1 MNATAVSDADKAL
14 AALTAAGEAHE
25 PFSLI
30 LTDMHM
36 PKMDGFGLVQEI
48 KQRPD
53 LSTSTIMM
61 LTSGGQR
68 GDAARCGELGISAYL
83 VKPVRQAE
91 LREAISRVLAPKDH
105 IGAAPMITERV
116 LQDHPD
122 PRNSLR
128 ISPSRR
134 QSR

>member
-1 MNATAVSDADKAL
+1 EGLVTHWGMHAIAVSDADKAL
-14 AALTAAGEAHE
+14 AALTQAREANE
-25 PFSLI
+25 PYGLI

-36 PKMDGFGLVQEI
+36 PKMDGFGLVEEI
-48 KQRPD
+48 KQRPA

-91 LREAISRVLAPKDH
+91 LRESISRVLTPK
-105 IGAAPMITERV
+105 E
-116 LQDHPD
+116 Q
-122 PRNSLR
+122 
-128 ISPSRR
+128 
-134 QSR
+134 